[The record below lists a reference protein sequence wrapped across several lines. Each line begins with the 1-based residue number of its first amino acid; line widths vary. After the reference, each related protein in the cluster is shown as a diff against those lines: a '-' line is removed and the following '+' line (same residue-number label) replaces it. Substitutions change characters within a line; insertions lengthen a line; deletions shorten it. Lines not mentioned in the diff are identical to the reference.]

1 MNASVAAVNS
11 VKVHVDAP
19 QRLGGAYRGYA
30 MGLLLAISIINYLDR
45 QVVHILAEPIKNDL
59 GLADW
64 QLGMLTGLAFG
75 VLYTLLGL
83 PIARLAERGNRPLII
98 ASATA
103 VWSLFTVLCGT
114 VNYFWQLALARVGVG
129 IGEAGCTPPAHSLIM
144 DYTPPAKRGSALA
157 FYGMGAPL
165 GGLLGMAF
173 GGLVADAFGWRAA
186 FLLAGVPGLLF
197 ATLTY
202 LTLKEP
208 RRNRLGIVRKP
219 EANETLGAMLRL
231 VSAKRSY
238 WLLGAAITC
247 TVFISYGQGPF
258 IASFYLRNHSTE
270 LAEAASAA
278 GALVGYKLG
287 PVGFL
292 GLALGLMGGICG
304 AAGMFIGGRLAD
316 RLGSADPRRYVY
328 LPGLAVLLCV
338 PIFIGVM
345 TAPSIWLSLALYGV
359 NALVGNTWYG
369 PAYTAWFSLV
379 PAHMRATNSAV
390 SLFVAN
396 LIGLGLAPLGVGI
409 LSDVYGATMGSGEG
423 IRWALIS
430 LTGVGV
436 VTGLLFWMT
445 AKTFRTEMEA

>member
-1 MNASVAAVNS
+1 MNATVAAVDPAEVPAS
-11 VKVHVDAP
+11 AP
-19 QRLGGAYRGYA
+19 QPLVGAYRNYA

-59 GLADW
+59 HLADW

-103 VWSLFTVLCGT
+103 AWSVFTVLCGT
-114 VNYFWQLALARVGVG
+114 VHNFTQLALARVGVG

-144 DYTPPAKRGSALA
+144 DYNPPAKRGSALA

-186 FLLAGVPGLLF
+186 FLLAGIPGLLF
-197 ATLTY
+197 ATLTF

-219 EANETLGAMLRL
+219 EAHETLGAMLRL

-238 WLLGAAITC
+238 WLLGAAITLN
-247 TVFISYGQGPF
+247 VFIAYGQGPF
-258 IASFYLRNHSTE
+258 VASFYLRNHAAE
-270 LAEAASAA
+270 LAEAART
-278 GALVGYKLG
+278 VGTLLG
-287 PVGFL
+287 FKMGSVGFL
-292 GLALGLMGGICG
+292 GLALGLLGGIGG
-304 AAGMFIGGRLAD
+304 ATGIFIGGRLSD
-316 RLGSADPRRYVY
+316 GLGPADPRRYIY
-328 LPGLAVLLCV
+328 LPALAALTCV
-338 PIFIGVM
+338 PIFIGAM
-345 TAPSIWLSLALYGV
+345 TTPTIWLSLILFGF
-359 NALVGNTWYG
+359 NALFGNAWYG
-369 PAYTAWFSLV
+369 PTYTAWFSLV

-409 LSDVYGATMGSGEG
+409 LSDMFGATMGSGEG

-445 AKTFRTEMEA
+445 AKTFRAEMEA